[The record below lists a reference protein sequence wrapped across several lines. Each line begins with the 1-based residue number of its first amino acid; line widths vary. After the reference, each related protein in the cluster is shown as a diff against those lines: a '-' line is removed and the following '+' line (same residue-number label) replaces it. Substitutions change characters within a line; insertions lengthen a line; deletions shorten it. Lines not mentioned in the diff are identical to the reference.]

1 MANESLLDTSEAQA
15 TPKSKTLCQES
26 LQGSDGNIDFESIV
40 IAKTRHQ
47 VPVSV
52 LDKLHLLERA
62 VQQNNF
68 RSQQRQYRCCKGGKE
83 RTLENLFSFR

>member
-47 VPVSV
+47 VPVSCQCMIRSY
-52 LDKLHLLERA
+52 DTYGIT
-62 VQQNNF
+62 VQYGM
-68 RSQQRQYRCCKGGKE
+68 RYVIVSG
-83 RTLENLFSFR
+83 